1 VVVVAVFGAVVGA
14 LEGMGE
20 LGWEWRRVGRKGG
33 EERIVQGRWMSVG
46 VS

>member
-1 VVVVAVFGAVVGA
+1 
-14 LEGMGE
+14 MGC
-20 LGWEWRRVGRKGG
+20 GKGGRRRVGRKGG